1 MQAESALNDRI
12 SAHFENLSPQLRRA
26 AEFVANHPDEVATR
40 SLRYLAGMAEIA
52 PPTFSRLAATL
63 GYDGYEDLRESCRNQ
78 IKTRRLRFSER
89 AETLQKSDS
98 AEPGHSE
105 FIFRQGSAAVEN
117 INAFLGAL
125 TLERLE
131 SAATQLISARRVIL
145 AGSMSS
151 RPFVDYMA
159 YMASMAFDSWRVIGD
174 KRGSTAA
181 ALVGV
186 DEKDAAVVIC
196 KAPYAQWSIDAA
208 RNLREAGAWVIGI
221 TDEVVSPLHRQC
233 ADSFTVPS
241 VTPQFFPSHAAT
253 LVLIES
259 LIGIAI
265 ARGGDSVGRRIAA
278 VESTSHRIGEYFPRG
293 DL

>member
-26 AEFVANHPDEVATR
+26 AEFVANHPDEVATQI
-40 SLRYLAGMAEIA
+40 AEI
-52 PPTFSRLAATL
+52 PRRHGGDHAA
-63 GYDGYEDLRESCRNQ
+63 DLFPAGRHPGIRGLRRPAESCRNQ

-105 FIFRQGSAAVEN
+105 FIFRQGSATVEN

-131 SAATQLISARRVIL
+131 AAATQLISARRVIL

-233 ADSFTVPS
+233 AVSFTVPS

-278 VESTSHRIGEYFPRG
+278 VESTSHRIGEYYPRG